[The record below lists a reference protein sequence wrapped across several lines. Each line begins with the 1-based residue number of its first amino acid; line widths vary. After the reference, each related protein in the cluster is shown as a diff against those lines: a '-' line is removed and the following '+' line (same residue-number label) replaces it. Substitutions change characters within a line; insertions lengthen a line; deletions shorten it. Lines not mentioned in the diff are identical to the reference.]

1 MALLGKWNLRYLTE
15 PQSLWCRVIKARS
28 EKYGDSSWWKDIQAS
43 CVFEGWNW
51 FETGLQKTMLEGDA
65 TKFWNENWIGPGALD
80 LRFRR
85 LYNLSQQKREVVKNM
100 GKWSN
105 GVWNWE
111 FKWRRRLRG
120 REVQWL
126 EEMLG
131 ELRAVRLTENK
142 RDKWVWSHEGEGV
155 FTVNSSYLFLQGQH
169 LEDEDPVFKQ
179 VWSTPVPSN
188 TKAFIWRLLRDRVQT
203 RENLCK
209 RRVLARGVATMCPLC
224 LQEEESSTHLF
235 LRCAATSP
243 IWYACSGW
251 LGFRTVLAPS
261 IRDHLLQ
268 FPSIGRNKAQRAGE
282 HAIWMAIVW
291 SIWIKRNKVIFQGD
305 AFDSDQILELAQL
318 RVWQWLRV
326 KIDGFSYSLFEWK
339 ENPGV
344 CILSL

>member
-1 MALLGKWNLRYLTE
+1 
-15 PQSLWCRVIKARS
+15 
-28 EKYGDSSWWKDIQAS
+28 
-43 CVFEGWNW
+43 
-51 FETGLQKTMLEGDA
+51 
-65 TKFWNENWIGPGALD
+65 
-80 LRFRR
+80 
-85 LYNLSQQKREVVKNM
+85 M

-131 ELRAVRLTENK
+131 ELRA
-142 RDKWVWSHEGEGV
+142 
-155 FTVNSSYLFLQGQH
+155 GQH

-179 VWSTPVPSN
+179 VWLTPVPSN

-251 LGFRTVLAPS
+251 LGFRT
-261 IRDHLLQ
+261 
-268 FPSIGRNKAQRAGE
+268 GE
-282 HAIWMAIVW
+282 
-291 SIWIKRNKVIFQGD
+291 
-305 AFDSDQILELAQL
+305 AFESDQILELAQL